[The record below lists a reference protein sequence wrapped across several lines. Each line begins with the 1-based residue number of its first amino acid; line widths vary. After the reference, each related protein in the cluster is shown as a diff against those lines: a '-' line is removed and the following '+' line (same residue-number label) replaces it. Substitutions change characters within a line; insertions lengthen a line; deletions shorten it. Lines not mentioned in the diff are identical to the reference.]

1 MRPITATTFYADPSS
16 PTRVAAQPAPEVL
29 VDHTQPYI
37 GKTTEY
43 EVVVERTP
51 SAHAP
56 EVTENAAYDEEG
68 HHGYPEIDH
77 TPNRVEDESAYTT
90 IRRTTSPGIRP
101 PRGWLW

>member
-1 MRPITATTFYADPSS
+1 MKPIYATTFYADPSS

-43 EVVVERTP
+43 EVIVEKTP

-56 EVTENAAYDEEG
+56 EVTENATYDEE
-68 HHGYPEIDH
+68 HSGYPEIEN
-77 TPNRVEDESAYTT
+77 TPDPVDESAYTT

-101 PRGWLW
+101 PRGWFW